1 MAALGFKGEL
11 VGEVFVHRAWRWR
24 VWKRRALRLWW
35 LFGQPLRCAQ
45 LGIARSLTQR
55 ILLYCC
61 LDKFVC
67 VGRPEEHGKSRIL
80 LILMIMEQLCMV
92 IFGMMIEKFVR
103 HGWTPLAV
111 VAADGRS
118 QPRVDEAIQA
128 MRSVMTQTPVRY
140 TWYASQPRFVP
151 LGEREHGA
159 WLW

>member
-1 MAALGFKGEL
+1 MALACLETPCITIVVAVWAAVTLCAAGNCQISDPTHSAVLLPGQEVEKL
-11 VGEVFVHRAWRWR
+11 V
-24 VWKRRALRLWW
+24 
-35 LFGQPLRCAQ
+35 CA
-45 LGIARSLTQR
+45 
-55 ILLYCC
+55 
-61 LDKFVC
+61 
-67 VGRPEEHGKSRIL
+67 GRPEEDGKSRIFWL
-80 LILMIMEQLCMV
+80 LIIMEQLCMV